1 MNNSVLPTL
10 FDDNRLPQERTEQE
24 LFDFEKI
31 PEEKRPFVLQ
41 KTAETQWLLKRSSD
55 DIFKIGKNLLEV
67 KGILPHGMYKPWIE
81 SNFPMSYRTARIFT
95 QISKKLG
102 NKMAESAILSGWNM
116 DELLELASAPDDFID
131 QALISDVPPSK
142 EEIKQAKLQAKLDKE
157 ARARAEAEKLAMQT
171 QLFDLQES
179 SQTEINT
186 LTEQYDAKIQKLT
199 EQYSTVIQQLKDE
212 MQELEENATPKIE
225 FIEVPKEVL
234 PLSVKNNLE
243 SLQNRVNELTS
254 NLETEKKAIPP
265 EAQKQMEDLQA
276 EAKRQT
282 EALQKQLEAL
292 KEKNRLQEQANK
304 AQQERIQHL
313 DGQLKIAIKDRITS
327 ENDERIRQEWR
338 SITSEARSCLMRLLG
353 GWPTSLD
360 IHSFESDDWERLSQL
375 KATLKRVLEECDNLN
390 YGGDDMIINDNEV
403 EPPIAFIES
412 SKPQQPVT
420 TAIDPTKLFDEY
432 RQFVKDQPSEK
443 LWWKAPDNGIMDM
456 EMTKDDHV
464 HYTRQILK
472 NGEELGN
479 EYYIKAAIEGMQR
492 TLGILK

>member
-10 FDDNRLPQERTEQE
+10 FDDNQLPQEQSEQGI
-24 LFDFEKI
+24 FDFEQI

-67 KGILPHGMYKPWIE
+67 KGMLPHSMYEKWVE
-81 SNFPMSYRTARIFT
+81 TQFPLSLRTAQKFT
-95 QISKKLG
+95 QIARNIGSK
-102 NKMAESAILSGWNM
+102 SAGPALLSGCNM
-116 DELLELASAPDDFID
+116 EYLIDLASAPEDFID

-171 QLFDLQES
+171 QLFDLQENR
-179 SQTEINT
+179 QTEIDT
-186 LTEQYDAKIQKLT
+186 LTQQYDTKVLKITEQYN
-199 EQYSTVIQQLKDE
+199 TVIQQLKDE

-243 SLQNRVNELTS
+243 SLQNRVNELTAS
-254 NLETEKKAIPP
+254 VEAEKKTIPP

-282 EALQKQLEAL
+282 EALQKQLDKL
-292 KEKNRLQEQANK
+292 KEDRRLLDETNK
-304 AQQERIQHL
+304 ANQARIDKL
-313 DGQLKIAIKDRITS
+313 NSELKVAIKNRITS

-338 SITSEARSCLMRLLG
+338 SITSEARSCMMRLLG
-353 GWPTSLD
+353 SWPTSLD
-360 IHSFESDDWERLSQL
+360 INSFESDDWERLSQL
-375 KATLKRVLEECDNLN
+375 KTTLKRVLEECDNLN
-390 YGGDDMIINDNEV
+390 YGGDDMIVNDHEV
-403 EPPIAFIES
+403 EAPIAFIE

-420 TAIDPTKLFDEY
+420 TTVDPAKLFEQY
-432 RQFVKDQPSEK
+432 RDFVKSLANDT
-443 LWWKAPDNGIMDM
+443 LWWRAPDSGIMDM
-456 EMTKDDHV
+456 EMDKNTHIT
-464 HYTRQILK
+464 YTSELLK
-472 NGEELGN
+472 SGDG
-479 EYYIKAAIEGMQR
+479 YRMQAAIEGMQR